1 MRVRTVAPWSRC
13 VCAALLLNAAG
24 CARQE
29 RVVSYRPMMSDLPG
43 ATIGSDVVGDD
54 ESKRRTAADSTPD
67 YFVEEEDGTLTAQI
81 PTGAYLV
88 YHVRKALE
96 TDDEELFT
104 SQLLSDMTKQEFKQR
119 ELDPR
124 LAFAEIK
131 RRRKDV
137 DALFRRMPQGELSP
151 GIHLQML
158 SRKVARV
165 RMYGEQA
172 RALAWDGF
180 DMVFEND
187 AWRLRWFTTGEGK
200 SLAN

>member
-1 MRVRTVAPWSRC
+1 MLIGM
-13 VCAALLLNAAG
+13 LLLTTLGA

-43 ATIGSDVVGDD
+43 ATIGADVVGDD
-54 ESKRRTAADSTPD
+54 DSKRRTAADATPD

-88 YHVRKALE
+88 YHVRKAIE
-96 TDDEELFT
+96 NDDHDVFT
-104 SQLLSDMTKQEFKQR
+104 TQLLSEMTKAEFKQR

-124 LAFAEIK
+124 LAFEEIK

-137 DALFRRMPQGELSP
+137 EALFRRMPQGELSP

-158 SRKVARV
+158 GRKVARV
-165 RMYGEQA
+165 RIYGEQA
-172 RALAWDGF
+172 RSLAWDGF